1 MNTTPATTLDDMVRH
16 AFAGTRGRVTAQ
28 APLGARTWFRVGGP
42 AEWLFQPTDAEDLAG
57 MLQRL
62 SPELPVIALGACSNV
77 IIRDGGLDGIVV
89 RMARGFA
96 DIAVEA
102 DGLVVGSACLDAT
115 VAEHAAQAG
124 LAGLEFLAGI
134 PGSIGGAV
142 RMNAGAYGA
151 DIASVLDWAEI
162 VTRDG
167 NMVRLGNAALRFGYR
182 RSGLPEGAMV
192 VRARLR
198 GMPASPADIAARI
211 GDIRTAREQS
221 QPVRARTGGSTFR
234 NPEPEVSTRKA
245 WELIDQAGCRGLRQ
259 GDAQVSEK
267 HCNFLINL
275 GNATAHDLETLGDA
289 VRQRV
294 AQHSGVQLQWEIKRL
309 GRTQGARA

>member
-1 MNTTPATTLDDMVRH
+1 MSPTHATTLEDMVRH
-16 AFAGTRGRVTAQ
+16 AFVGTRGRVTAQ

-42 AEWLFQPTDAEDLAG
+42 AEWLFQPKDADDLAG
-57 MLQRL
+57 MLANL

-77 IIRDGGLDGIVV
+77 IIRDGGLDGVVV

-102 DGLVVGSACLDAT
+102 DAVVVGSACLDAT

-167 NMVRLGNAALRFGYR
+167 NMLRLGNAALRFGYR

-198 GMPASPADIAARI
+198 GIPASPADIALRI
-211 GDIRTAREQS
+211 ADIRTAREQS

-234 NPEPEVSTRKA
+234 NPEPEISTRKA
-245 WELIDQAGCRGLRQ
+245 WELIDQAGCRGLRR

-275 GNATAHDLETLGDA
+275 GHASAHDLEALGDD

-294 AQHSGVQLQWEIKRL
+294 AHHSGVHLHWEIKRL
-309 GRTQGARA
+309 GRTQGTTA